1 MSHTHLGRVHTADG
15 VVRKK
20 DIKTAKNYLNE
31 KEISQLN
38 RIVTMWLDFAEDQAQ
53 RKKQVFLKDWTEKLD
68 QFLAFNEREVLQ
80 GAGKIS
86 KKQAD
91 AKAESEYEHY
101 MAAQRQIKEQ
111 QGEDDIAELLRL
123 QTKSHK

>member
-1 MSHTHLGRVHTADG
+1 M
-15 VVRKK
+15 
-20 DIKTAKNYLNE
+20 
-31 KEISQLN
+31 
-38 RIVTMWLDFAEDQAQ
+38 
-53 RKKQVFLKDWTEKLD
+53 FLKDWTEKLD
-68 QFLAFNEREVLQ
+68 QFLAFNDREVLQ

-91 AKAESEYEHY
+91 AKAEAECERY

-123 QTKSHK
+123 QAKKSEGRKQT